1 MYAINAAVNAS
12 LASKMSQPACSVLLI
27 SITSLLPFLALFS
40 AVFTS
45 FGLVKVQVAII
56 NVRRHVLP
64 ALLPIIL
71 RRIVRLVRLGA
82 RFAQVQRVARN
93 VQLLIHFIQ
102 TSVILLVPTQL
113 LTLSTQLAS
122 FAISPTA
129 RLVSILLIAQL
140 AQPITF

>member
-1 MYAINAAVNAS
+1 
-12 LASKMSQPACSVLLI
+12 MSQPACSVLLI

-45 FGLVKVQVAII
+45 FELFKVQVAIL
-56 NVRRHVLP
+56 NVRRHVLQ
-64 ALLPIIL
+64 ALILIIL
-71 RRIVRLVRLGA
+71 RSIVRLVRLGA
-82 RFAQVQRVARN
+82 KFAQVQRVARN

-129 RLVSILLIAQL
+129 TLVSILLIAQL